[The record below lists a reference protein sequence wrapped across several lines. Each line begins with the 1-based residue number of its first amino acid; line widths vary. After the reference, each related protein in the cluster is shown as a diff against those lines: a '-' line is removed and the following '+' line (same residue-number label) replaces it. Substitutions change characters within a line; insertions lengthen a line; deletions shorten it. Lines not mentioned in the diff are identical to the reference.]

1 MATALRLFSDEFYD
15 GQLERTLAAA
25 YADAADLGEAFAVAR
40 RIHRPTPDR
49 WYKAWTERA
58 RAVTSQ
64 ADDLARSGQR
74 DSARGAYLRASEY
87 HRQSYFFLR
96 HDLRDPRLLAAYH
109 AHVENFQSA
118 MALLNHPVETAAIP
132 YSNTHL
138 KGYYFAPDTSGEP
151 RPTLLLP
158 CGYDSTAE
166 SGWSAVPGAMQRGYN
181 AFIFEGPGQGAALYE
196 QGLFFRREFEYV
208 LTPAIDWLIQR
219 PDVDPDNL
227 ILVGRSFAG
236 YLAPRAATAE
246 HRIAAL
252 VCDPAQPDLAARL
265 PGGWAS
271 RLVGPI
277 AALQMRVSRNR
288 AEFFGARMAAH
299 GISQV
304 TDYIDEMRRYTMLD
318 RASQI
323 TCPTLVIECEG
334 DFVGG
339 GGQALVDAVSGP
351 ATLIRLT
358 ADSGAGGHCG
368 GVGQRVWEA
377 AVYDWIS
384 RVISEGAIRPQRT
397 LP

>member
-1 MATALRLFSDEFYD
+1 MATELRACHFRSSGSGCVLNHPKTLDQEFPEEITVATALRLFSDEFYD

-49 WYKAWTERA
+49 WYNAWSERA

-74 DSARGAYLRASEY
+74 NSARGAYLRASEY
-87 HRQSYFFLR
+87 HHRQSYFFLR

-109 AHVENFQSA
+109 AHVENFQFA

-132 YSNTHL
+132 YLNTHL

-151 RPTLLLP
+151 RPTLVLP

-252 VCDPAQPDLAARL
+252 VCDPAQPENRPGRPAAQ
-265 PGGWAS
+265 W
-271 RLVGPI
+271 VGEPP
-277 AALQMRVSRNR
+277 
-288 AEFFGARMAAH
+288 
-299 GISQV
+299 
-304 TDYIDEMRRYTMLD
+304 RRSD
-318 RASQI
+318 
-323 TCPTLVIECEG
+323 CC
-334 DFVGG
+334 
-339 GGQALVDAVSGP
+339 
-351 ATLIRLT
+351 T
-358 ADSGAGGHCG
+358 ADATQPGSG
-368 GVGQRVWEA
+368 GVLRCPDGRARNQPG
-377 AVYDWIS
+377 D
-384 RVISEGAIRPQRT
+384 
-397 LP
+397 

>member
-1 MATALRLFSDEFYD
+1 
-15 GQLERTLAAA
+15 LA
-25 YADAADLGEAFAVAR
+25 G
-40 RIHRPTPDR
+40 
-49 WYKAWTERA
+49 
-58 RAVTSQ
+58 
-64 ADDLARSGQR
+64 SGQR
-74 DSARGAYLRASEY
+74 NSACGAYLRASEY
-87 HRQSYFFLR
+87 RRQSYFFLR
-96 HDLRDPRLLAAYH
+96 HDLRDARLLAAYR

-132 YSNTHL
+132 YLNTHL

-181 AFIFEGPGQGAALYE
+181 AFIFEGPGQGEALYE

-318 RASQI
+318 MASQI

>member
-1 MATALRLFSDEFYD
+1 MATALRSFSNEFYD

-25 YADAADLGEAFAVAR
+25 YADAADLGEAFAVAS
-40 RIHRPTPDR
+40 RISRPTPDR
-49 WYKAWTERA
+49 WYNAWSERA
-58 RAVTSQ
+58 QAVASRA
-64 ADDLARSGQR
+64 DELAQSGER
-74 DSARGAYLRASEY
+74 DSARAAYLRASEY

-96 HDLRDPRLLAAYH
+96 HDLRDPRLLAAYR
-109 AHVENFQSA
+109 AHVTTFQSA
-118 MALLNHPVETAAIP
+118 MVLMSHPAETAAIP
-132 YSNTHL
+132 YANTHL
-138 KGYYFAPDTSGEP
+138 KGYFFAPDRSGEP

-166 SGWSAVPGAMQRGYN
+166 SGWSGVPGAMRRGYN
-181 AFIFEGPGQGAALYE
+181 AFVFEGPGQGAALYE
-196 QGLFFRREFEYV
+196 QGLVFRREFEYV

-219 PDVDPDNL
+219 PDVDAANL

-236 YLAPRAATAE
+236 YLAPQAATVE

-265 PGGWAS
+265 PSGWAS
-271 RLVGPI
+271 RLVAPV
-277 AALQMRVSRNR
+277 AALRMRLSRDR

-299 GISQV
+299 GISQIGA
-304 TDYIDEMRRYTMLD
+304 YIDEIRRYTMLD
-318 RASQI
+318 RAAEI
-323 TCPTLVIECEG
+323 ACPTLAIECEG

-351 ATLIRLT
+351 AELIRLS

-384 RVISEGAIRPQRT
+384 RVISKRATPEPS